1 MTPVSVP
8 NVPEEQGSAPAPP
21 ALAAGSLRD
30 WLGGALMTVVAVA
43 FGIGS
48 AQTPF
53 TSPFWV
59 WYTSPTIFA
68 LGMAICLGACG
79 IGILVRGWR
88 VWRRHRDT
96 LPNGWTRGALRAWG
110 LGRFLRGVGIIA
122 VYLAL
127 LGRVPFLL
135 AAALLILTVGITFR
149 DGPLAPVLRAAG
161 ISAVV
166 IMAILAAFSRIFGVL
181 LP

>member
-1 MTPVSVP
+1 MTAV
-8 NVPEEQGSAPAPP
+8 
-21 ALAAGSLRD
+21 AAGF
-30 WLGGALMTVVAVA
+30 A
-43 FGIGS
+43 IGS
-48 AQTPF
+48 TQTPLA
-53 TSPFWV
+53 SPFWV

-88 VWRRHRDT
+88 VWRRHGGV
-96 LPNGWTRGALRAWG
+96 LPEGWWSDALRVWG
-110 LGRFLRGVGIIA
+110 LGRFLRGTAIIV

-135 AAALLILTVGITFR
+135 AATLLILTVSVVFR
-149 DGPLAPVLRAAG
+149 DGPVAPVLRAAG
-161 ISAVV
+161 VSAVAV
-166 IMAILAAFSRIFGVL
+166 VVILAAFSRIFGIL